1 MFVFLGICVYTHHVY
16 AGTCGGQHTESL
28 GLELQVVVGHYV
40 DAGTEPRSSLRAAS
54 ALNP

>member
-28 GLELQVVVGHYV
+28 ELELQVVVGHYV
-40 DAGTEPRSSLRAAS
+40 GAGTEPRSSLRAAS